1 MIRVSQVWSC
11 LIICISGCLSLKLVG
26 EPGVVNNSLLL
37 LTTSTGLGKD
47 KPDQVF
53 SRDVGDTQED
63 LVAYRGGLLWNSTNS
78 PRHVHIQA
86 ISHFFEDEH
95 PMTSTLDYLA
105 CHDLERIFS
114 PSHDLD
120 RSRHSGTMD
129 SPVGYDRRQLS
140 TSTYHDYHPTRW
152 IDDHLDD
159 LYGYDSDTYLDPPL

>member
-1 MIRVSQVWSC
+1 
-11 LIICISGCLSLKLVG
+11 
-26 EPGVVNNSLLL
+26 
-37 LTTSTGLGKD
+37 
-47 KPDQVF
+47 
-53 SRDVGDTQED
+53 
-63 LVAYRGGLLWNSTNS
+63 
-78 PRHVHIQA
+78 
-86 ISHFFEDEH
+86 
-95 PMTSTLDYLA
+95 MTSTLDYLA

-159 LYGYDSDTYLDPPL
+159 LYGYDSDTYLDQYFEQEALSSRRRADHGYDRSWYDYLFCLSTEG